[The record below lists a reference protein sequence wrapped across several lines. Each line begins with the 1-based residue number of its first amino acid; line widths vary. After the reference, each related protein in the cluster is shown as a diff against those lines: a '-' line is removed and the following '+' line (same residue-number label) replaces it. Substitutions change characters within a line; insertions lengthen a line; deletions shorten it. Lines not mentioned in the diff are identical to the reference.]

1 MHCDNKLYLSQ
12 IADRW
17 IMKKDRHIASLF
29 RKHVAK
35 KNASK
40 LSSFSVVIKEH
51 TQEQDEEDI
60 SPLPPPFFVM
70 VHFLVYFIIYT
81 YIVYI
86 SIVTFTG
93 FRKKI

>member
-1 MHCDNKLYLSQ
+1 
-12 IADRW
+12 
-17 IMKKDRHIASLF
+17 MKKDRHIASLF
-29 RKHVAK
+29 RKHVEK

-60 SPLPPPFFVM
+60 SPLPPPFFIM